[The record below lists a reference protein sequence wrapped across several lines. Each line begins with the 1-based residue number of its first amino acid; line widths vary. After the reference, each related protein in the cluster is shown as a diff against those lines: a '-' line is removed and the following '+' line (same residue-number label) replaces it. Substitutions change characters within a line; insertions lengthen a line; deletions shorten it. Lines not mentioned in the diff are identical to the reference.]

1 MAVEHR
7 NTGGG
12 MVRSFFKASLTG
24 WLLASGLAPTAFAED
39 TPGTSNIGFVLYT
52 KSDVPGTLSARW
64 SYANVYSGPGMAT
77 GSPTSSGFVGHYHV
91 RYFLENGQFSDEYDL
106 EIQRHAPGNFYDVT
120 WISDGKVSAKGVGM
134 EVADGKSLAVGW
146 RRITD

>member
-1 MAVEHR
+1 ML
-7 NTGGG
+7 
-12 MVRSFFKASLTG
+12 RSALLAASLTVF
-24 WLLASGLAPTAFAED
+24 LTASVHASPAAHKAASSESDAGKPL
-39 TPGTSNIGFVLYT
+39 NIGFVLYT

>member
-1 MAVEHR
+1 ML
-7 NTGGG
+7 
-12 MVRSFFKASLTG
+12 RSALLAASLTVF
-24 WLLASGLAPTAFAED
+24 LTASVNASPAANKAASSESETGKPL
-39 TPGTSNIGFVLYT
+39 NIGFVLYT

-106 EIQRHAPGNFYDVT
+106 VIERMRDAY
-120 WISDGKVSAKGVGM
+120 KVSWLTNGKLSAVGVGM
-134 EVADGKSLAVGW
+134 EVENGLAVGW
-146 RRITD
+146 RRVAD

>member
-1 MAVEHR
+1 ML
-7 NTGGG
+7 
-12 MVRSFFKASLTG
+12 RSALLAASLTVF
-24 WLLASGLAPTAFAED
+24 LTASVNASPAANKAAPSASETGK
-39 TPGTSNIGFVLYT
+39 PLNIGFVLYT